1 MGIIIFLLGLNSV
14 RHSLTS
20 EETSPSTL
28 PAFPG
33 LHPRKTFP
41 WRGMLQRQG
50 PPTPS
55 HHWRRQHPQEFFSGI
70 TFPDNFNAICTLEP
84 GSLKQL
90 PPGWELQSISVF
102 TSMFQ
107 RYQPSTP
114 STSHTGLAR
123 GSHGELLSPGAQQ
136 LGENLPVEERDG
148 NQELRQSHSTETWIS
163 ICLSHTGEKK
173 TPAKGQ
179 ATSYT
184 LQHWGC
190 ESFSQTDGGKGRVR
204 RRREGNKFKTN
215 L

>member
-1 MGIIIFLLGLNSV
+1 MSGTASPV
-14 RHSLTS
+14 RRHPPPPCQHSQVCIPGKYFHG
-20 EETSPSTL
+20 EECLRDRGHPH
-28 PAFPG
+28 PATTG
-33 LHPRKTFP
+33 EGSIHR
-41 WRGMLQRQG
+41 
-50 PPTPS
+50 S
-55 HHWRRQHPQEFFSGI
+55 FSGI

-184 LQHWGC
+184 LQHRGC

-204 RRREGNKFKTN
+204 RRREGNKFKTS